1 MHKLTKTAYHN
12 MSKSDLVDFAWQL
25 KNDYNELRSLFEYQE
40 KLLTLTREQVGN
52 IRTGVGEQYQIGFI
66 QVDNRLSTCVD
77 ESTQVLPCA
86 CVFSS
91 TTTRR
96 G

>member
-52 IRTGVGEQYQIGFI
+52 IRTGVGEQY
-66 QVDNRLSTCVD
+66 
-77 ESTQVLPCA
+77 
-86 CVFSS
+86 
-91 TTTRR
+91 
-96 G
+96 